1 MRHSKLVSI
10 LCVAVFAATLGVANS
25 AFAVPPLP
33 SVLPGEATWKGKA
46 IGITLLSTKGGH
58 LILCANATTTG
69 TLALTTKTLGEFHT
83 TYGGCLEPG
92 TSIACTGTNDTSG
105 SATILSL
112 GTWHSVVDVNSP
124 ELHSAI
130 LFLPAEINFKCSIVP
145 MTVEPGGMLLCLV
158 RNPLTSAASHEF
170 LCETKKSGGKDTGE
184 PVETKY
190 FNGKEE
196 TTIKPLMV
204 SVNGGAAE
212 ELSIEDTAT
221 IEFKEA
227 QKIDD

>member
-1 MRHSKLVSI
+1 MRHLKLVAV
-10 LCVAVFAATLGVANS
+10 LCIAVFAATLGVANS

-58 LILCANATTTG
+58 RVLCSNATATG
-69 TLALTTKTLGEFHT
+69 TLELTTKTLGEFHIT
-83 TYGGCLEPG
+83 FGGCLEPT
-92 TSIACTGTNDTSG
+92 TSVACTGNTDTAG
-105 SATILSL
+105 SKTILSL

-130 LFLPAEINFKCSIVP
+130 LFLPAEVTFKCSIVP
-145 MTVEPGGMLLCLV
+145 ITIEPGGMVLCLV
-158 RNPLTSAASHEF
+158 KNPLTSAPSHEF
-170 LCETKKSGGKDTGE
+170 LCETKKSGGEDTGE

-190 FNGKEE
+190 FNDKEE
-196 TTIKPLMV
+196 TTIKPLMA

-212 ELSIEDTAT
+212 EASQEGTGT